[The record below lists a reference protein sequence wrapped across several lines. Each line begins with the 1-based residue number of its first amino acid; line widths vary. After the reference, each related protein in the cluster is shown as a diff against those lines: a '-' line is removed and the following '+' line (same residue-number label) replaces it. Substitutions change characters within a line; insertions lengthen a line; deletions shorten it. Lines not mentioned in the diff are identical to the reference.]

1 MSGRVV
7 IVGMGGIGGVIAASM
22 SLAGRDVFGVSGN
35 AAITAAIH
43 ERGLR
48 SLVGGQEIV
57 AKLSVVDA
65 LDGNRPRFDA
75 ALLAVPPSSAERAA
89 REVLPYL
96 HPGAPLV
103 CFQNGLMEERLQEAM
118 PEAHV
123 VGGVVAFGASM
134 LAPGVVERTSD
145 GGITLGRLDG
155 EVDASLSRLQGWLA
169 PLGTIRLTTN
179 LRGAR
184 WSKLAINCAVSSL
197 GTLGGERL
205 GVLMRHRFVRRL
217 GLEVMTEVTAV
228 AQAEGVVMERLL
240 GTLDPDWL
248 ALETEERLSPGSPSL
263 LAKHAVLLAVGAKY
277 RRLRSSMLSALERG
291 RIPPV
296 DFLNGEV
303 VLRADRHRLAVP
315 VNRALSDAIHR
326 LTTAKE
332 RPSLDQLRRF
342 YDDTRQELRALSLAA

>member
-1 MSGRVV
+1 MADRVV
-7 IVGMGGIGGVIAASM
+7 IVGLGGIGGVIAASM

-35 AAITAAIH
+35 SAITAAIR

-48 SLVGGQEIV
+48 ALMGGREVLARLDV
-57 AKLSVVDA
+57 ADA
-65 LDGNRPRFDA
+65 LDSAGPRFDA
-75 ALLAVPPSSAERAA
+75 ALLAVPPGAAENAA
-89 REVLPYL
+89 RLVMPHLQ
-96 HPGAPLV
+96 PGAPLV
-103 CFQNGLMEERLQEAM
+103 CFQNGLMEERLQEAL
-118 PEAHV
+118 PGAPI
-123 VGGVVAFGASM
+123 VGGVIAFGASM
-134 LAPGVVERTSD
+134 IAPGRVERTSE

-155 EVDASLSRLQGWLA
+155 AVNASLSRLQGWLS
-169 PLGTIRLTTN
+169 PLGPIRLTTN

-248 ALETEERLSPGSPSL
+248 ALEHEERLSPGSPSL

-291 RIPPV
+291 RVPPV

-303 VLRADRHRLAVP
+303 VLRADRHHMAVP
-315 VNRALSDAIHR
+315 VNRALAAAIRR
-326 LTTAKE
+326 LTTEDE

-342 YDDTRQELRALSLAA
+342 YDDTRRELRALSLAA